1 MSTDNLSLFAAVQE
15 TDPRYTKGF
24 SRSGGFKGTAVSAPW
39 LVRRATEQFG
49 PVGIGWG
56 WTIDDGPLTEAEQK
70 ALVKP
75 ILARVKSG
83 ELTVPHAISMIQ
95 DLPGVSD
102 AVKDAAHTNA
112 MELAPIEEMPEF

>member
-1 MSTDNLSLFAAVQE
+1 
-15 TDPRYTKGF
+15 
-24 SRSGGFKGTAVSAPW
+24 
-39 LVRRATEQFG
+39 
-49 PVGIGWG
+49 
-56 WTIDDGPLTEAEQK
+56 LTEAGQK

-102 AVKDAAHTNA
+102 AVKDAAHTKA